1 MSGTKETGPRR
12 EDGGRLTQQIGI
24 GALAMSHPSIN
35 HDSPADQQQSDPMS
49 TGSFI
54 GWTILLAST
63 LISAILL
70 GALSVGML

>member
-1 MSGTKETGPRR
+1 MSP
-12 EDGGRLTQQIGI
+12 DSLT
-24 GALAMSHPSIN
+24 HNP
-35 HDSPADQQQSDPMS
+35 PAEPPNTDPMS
-49 TGSFI
+49 VGSFI

>member
-1 MSGTKETGPRR
+1 
-12 EDGGRLTQQIGI
+12 
-24 GALAMSHPSIN
+24 MSHPSIN